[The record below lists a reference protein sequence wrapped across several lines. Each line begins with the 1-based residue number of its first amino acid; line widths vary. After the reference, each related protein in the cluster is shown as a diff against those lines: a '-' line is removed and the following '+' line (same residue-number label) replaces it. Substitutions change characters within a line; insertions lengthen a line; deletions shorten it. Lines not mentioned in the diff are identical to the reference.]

1 MNLTPAATAAAAAA
15 SQIQK
20 EYSKKTRKSYQLY
33 KKSMSFFPGGISHNI
48 RYFDPYPFF
57 TKSAK
62 GKFLHDVDGNNYTDY
77 WMGHWA
83 LLIGH
88 SHPVVATAVRNQAS
102 EGTLF
107 GTVNKLSVDLAY
119 AIREAMP
126 RAELIRY
133 SSTGSEATM
142 YAVRLARARTGRRVV
157 AKIVGGWHGYNTNL
171 LQSVNYPFEL
181 DEGSGLIQD
190 EEQFVESLPFNDLE
204 RSLKILDTI
213 RDDLA
218 CVIVEPLLGGAGC
231 ITPNRDYLR
240 GLQEFAK
247 TNDALFILDEIV
259 TGFRLSFGGA
269 AREYKLDPDL
279 FTLGKIVGGGLPIGV
294 LCGDKDIMS
303 LCNPVG
309 REKSEITCYIGGG
322 TFAANPLTMTAGLA
336 TLKYIKENKLAIYP
350 KINKIG
356 DRIRKGL
363 KKVFS
368 EGRVDVDVTG
378 VGSLFMTHFL
388 NGNIRKISSALDAGL
403 SDRDLLKKYHFALI
417 AKHNMFFLPKKMGA
431 ISSVHTLKDAQL
443 LIDATE
449 QIVQSSLLS
458 GQGRDRKSVV

>member
-1 MNLTPAATAAAAAA
+1 MDLRVT
-15 SQIQK
+15 SKIQK
-20 EYSKKTRKSYQLY
+20 EYFKKTRRSRELY
-33 KKSMSFFPGGISHNI
+33 KRSLSCFPGGISHNI
-48 RYFDPYPFF
+48 RHFEPYPFY

-62 GKFLHDVDGNNYTDY
+62 GKLLRDVDGNDFTDY

-88 SHPVVATAVRNQAS
+88 SHPVVASAVRNQAS
-102 EGTLF
+102 NGTLF
-107 GTVNKLSVDLAY
+107 GTANELSLDLAH
-119 AIREAMP
+119 AIKEGMP

-181 DEGSGLIQD
+181 DEGLGLIED
-190 EEQFVESLPFNDLE
+190 EEQFVESIPFNDLE
-204 RSLKILDTI
+204 RSLKILNTI

-218 CVIVEPLLGGAGC
+218 CIIVEPVLGGAGC
-231 ITPNRDYLR
+231 ITPERDYLH

-247 TNDALFILDEIV
+247 SNDALFILDEIV
-259 TGFRLSFGGA
+259 TGFRLSFKGA
-269 AREYKLDPDL
+269 ADEYKLEPDL

-309 REKSEITCYIGGG
+309 REKGEIVCYIGGG

-336 TLKYIKENKLAIYP
+336 TLQYLKQNKAVIYP
-350 KINKIG
+350 KVNKIG
-356 DRIRKGL
+356 LRIREGL
-363 KKVFS
+363 DSVFS
-368 EGRVDVDVTG
+368 DAHIDVDITG
-378 VGSLFMTHFL
+378 VGSLFITHFL
-388 NGNIRKISSALDAGL
+388 NQDIRKISSALDAGL
-403 SDRDLLKKYHFALI
+403 SDKGLLRKYHLALI
-417 AKHNMFFLPKKMGA
+417 AKHNIFFLPEKMGA
-431 ISSVHTLKDAQL
+431 ISSVHTMKDAEL
-443 LIDATE
+443 LIDATQ
-449 QIVQSSLLS
+449 QIVQSHLLS
-458 GQGRDRKSVV
+458 QGA

>member
-1 MNLTPAATAAAAAA
+1 MNRTPAAATASAF

-20 EYSKKTRKSYQLY
+20 KYLKKTPKSYQLY
-33 KKSMSFFPGGISHNI
+33 KKSLSYFPGGISHNI

-57 TKSAK
+57 TQSAK
-62 GKFLHDVDGNNYTDY
+62 GKFLHDVDDNTYTDY

-88 SHPVVATAVRNQAS
+88 SHPVVASAVRNQATQ
-102 EGTLF
+102 GTLF

-119 AIREAMP
+119 AIKAAMP
-126 RAELIRY
+126 RAEQIRY

-190 EEQFVESLPFNDLE
+190 EEQFVESIPFNDLE

-218 CVIVEPLLGGAGC
+218 CVIVEPVLGGAGC

-240 GLQEFAK
+240 GLQEFVK

-269 AREYKLDPDL
+269 AGEYKLDPDL

-294 LCGDKDIMS
+294 LCGDRDIMS
-303 LCNPVG
+303 LCDPVG
-309 REKSEITCYIGGG
+309 REKGEIACYIGGG

-336 TLKYIKENKLAIYP
+336 TLKYIKKNKLNIYP
-350 KINKIG
+350 RINKIG

-368 EGRVDVDVTG
+368 EGQVDVDVTG

-388 NGNIRKISSALDAGL
+388 NDNIRKISSALDVGL
-403 SDRDLLKKYHFALI
+403 SDKVLLKKYHFALM
-417 AKHNMFFLPKKMGA
+417 AKHNIFFLPEKMGS
-431 ISSVHTLKDAQL
+431 ISSLHTLNDADH
-443 LIDATE
+443 LIEATE
-449 QIVQSSLLS
+449 QIVQSQLLS
-458 GQGRDRKSVV
+458 GQNR

>member
-1 MNLTPAATAAAAAA
+1 MNLTSSAAAA
-15 SQIQK
+15 SAFSQLLK
-20 EYSKKTRKSYQLY
+20 KYSKRTRKSCQLY
-33 KKSMSFFPGGISHNI
+33 KKSMSYFPGGISHNI

-57 TKSAK
+57 TKLAK
-62 GKFLHDVDGNNYTDY
+62 GKFLHDVDGNTYTDY

-88 SHPVVATAVRNQAS
+88 SHPVVASAVRNQANH
-102 EGTLF
+102 GTLF

-119 AIREAMP
+119 AIKEAMP

-190 EEQFVESLPFNDLE
+190 EEQFVESIPFNDLE

-218 CVIVEPLLGGAGC
+218 CIIAEPVLGGAGC

-240 GLQEFAK
+240 GLQEYAK

-269 AREYKLDPDL
+269 AREYKLEPDL

-294 LCGDKDIMS
+294 LCGDRDIMS
-303 LCNPVG
+303 LCDPVG
-309 REKSEITCYIGGG
+309 REKGEIACYIGGG

-336 TLKYIKENKLAIYP
+336 TLKYIKENKLNIYP
-350 KINKIG
+350 RINKIG
-356 DRIRKGL
+356 NRIRKGL
-363 KKVFS
+363 NNVFS
-368 EGRVDVDVTG
+368 EGQIDVDVTG

-388 NGNIRKISSALDAGL
+388 NDNIRKISSAQDVAL
-403 SDRDLLKKYHFALI
+403 SDKVLLKKYHFALMV
-417 AKHNMFFLPKKMGA
+417 KHNIFFLPEKMGS
-431 ISSVHTLKDAQL
+431 ISSLHTLNDADL

-449 QIVQSSLLS
+449 QIVQSQLLS
-458 GQGRDRKSVV
+458 GQSR

>member
-1 MNLTPAATAAAAAA
+1 MDLRVTTK
-15 SQIQK
+15 IQK
-20 EYSKKTRKSYQLY
+20 EYFKKTRRSRDLY
-33 KKSMSFFPGGISHNI
+33 KRSLSCFPGGISHNI
-48 RYFDPYPFF
+48 RHFEPYPFY

-62 GKFLHDVDGNNYTDY
+62 GKLLRDVDGNDFTDY

-88 SHPVVATAVRNQAS
+88 SHPVVASAVRNQAS
-102 EGTLF
+102 HGTLF
-107 GTVNKLSVDLAY
+107 GTANKLSSDLAH
-119 AIREAMP
+119 AIKEGMP

-181 DEGSGLIQD
+181 DEGLGLIED
-190 EEQFVESLPFNDLE
+190 EEQFVESIPFNDLE
-204 RSLKILDTI
+204 RSLKILNTI

-218 CVIVEPLLGGAGC
+218 CIIVEPVLGGAGC
-231 ITPNRDYLR
+231 ITPERDYLH

-247 TNDALFILDEIV
+247 SNDALFILDEIV
-259 TGFRLSFGGA
+259 TGFRLSFKGA
-269 AREYKLDPDL
+269 ADEYKLEPDL

-309 REKSEITCYIGGG
+309 REKGEIVCYIGGG

-336 TLKYIKENKLAIYP
+336 TLQYLKQNKAVIYP
-350 KINKIG
+350 KVNKIG
-356 DRIRKGL
+356 LRIREGL
-363 KKVFS
+363 ESVFS
-368 EGRVDVDVTG
+368 DAHIDVDVTG

-388 NGNIRKISSALDAGL
+388 NQDIRKISSALDAGL
-403 SDRDLLKKYHFALI
+403 SDKGLLRKYHLALI
-417 AKHNMFFLPKKMGA
+417 AKHNIFFLPEKMGA
-431 ISSVHTLKDAQL
+431 ISSVHTMKDAEL
-443 LIDATE
+443 LIDATQ
-449 QIVQSSLLS
+449 QIVQSHLLS
-458 GQGRDRKSVV
+458 QAE

>member
-1 MNLTPAATAAAAAA
+1 MDLRVT
-15 SQIQK
+15 SKIQK
-20 EYSKKTRKSYQLY
+20 EYFKKTRRSRDLY
-33 KKSMSFFPGGISHNI
+33 KRSLSCFPGGISHNI
-48 RYFDPYPFF
+48 RYFEPYPFY

-62 GKFLHDVDGNNYTDY
+62 GKLLRDVDGNDFTDY

-88 SHPVVATAVRNQAS
+88 SHPVVASAVRNQAS
-102 EGTLF
+102 NGTLF
-107 GTVNKLSVDLAY
+107 GTANKLSLDLAH
-119 AIREAMP
+119 AIKEGMP

-181 DEGSGLIQD
+181 DEGLGLIED
-190 EEQFVESLPFNDLE
+190 EEQFVESIPFNDLE
-204 RSLKILDTI
+204 RSLKILNTI

-218 CVIVEPLLGGAGC
+218 CIIVEPVLGGAGC
-231 ITPNRDYLR
+231 ITPERDYLH

-247 TNDALFILDEIV
+247 SNDALFILDEIV
-259 TGFRLSFGGA
+259 TGFRLSFKGA
-269 AREYKLDPDL
+269 ADEYKLEPDL

-309 REKSEITCYIGGG
+309 RKKGEIVCYIGGG

-336 TLKYIKENKLAIYP
+336 TLQYLKQNKAVIYP
-350 KINKIG
+350 KVNKIG
-356 DRIRKGL
+356 HRIREGL
-363 KKVFS
+363 ESVFS
-368 EGRVDVDVTG
+368 DAHIDVDITG

-388 NGNIRKISSALDAGL
+388 NQDIRKISSALDAGL
-403 SDRDLLKKYHFALI
+403 SDKGLLRKYHLALI
-417 AKHNMFFLPKKMGA
+417 AKHNIFFLPEKMGA
-431 ISSVHTLKDAQL
+431 ISSVHTMKDAEL
-443 LIDATE
+443 LIDATQ
-449 QIVQSSLLS
+449 QIVQSHLLS
-458 GQGRDRKSVV
+458 QGA

>member
-1 MNLTPAATAAAAAA
+1 MDLRVT
-15 SQIQK
+15 SKIQK
-20 EYSKKTRKSYQLY
+20 EYFKKTRRSRDLY
-33 KKSMSFFPGGISHNI
+33 KRSLSCFPGGISHNI
-48 RYFDPYPFF
+48 RHFEPYPFY

-62 GKFLHDVDGNNYTDY
+62 GKLLRDVDGNDFTDY

-88 SHPVVATAVRNQAS
+88 SHPVVASAVRNQAS
-102 EGTLF
+102 NGTLF
-107 GTVNKLSVDLAY
+107 GTANKLSLDLAH
-119 AIREAMP
+119 AIKEGMP

-181 DEGSGLIQD
+181 DEGLGLIED
-190 EEQFVESLPFNDLE
+190 EEQFVESIPFNDLE
-204 RSLKILDTI
+204 RSLKILNTI

-218 CVIVEPLLGGAGC
+218 CIIVEPVLGGAGC
-231 ITPNRDYLR
+231 ITPERDYLH

-247 TNDALFILDEIV
+247 SNDALFILDEIV
-259 TGFRLSFGGA
+259 TGFRLSFKGA
-269 AREYKLDPDL
+269 ADEYKLEPDL

-309 REKSEITCYIGGG
+309 REKGEIVCYIGGG

-336 TLKYIKENKLAIYP
+336 TLQYLKQNKAVIYP
-350 KINKIG
+350 KVNKIG
-356 DRIRKGL
+356 LRIREGL
-363 KKVFS
+363 ESVFS
-368 EGRVDVDVTG
+368 DAHIDVDITG

-388 NGNIRKISSALDAGL
+388 NQDIRKISSALDAGL
-403 SDRDLLKKYHFALI
+403 SDKGLLRKYHLALI
-417 AKHNMFFLPKKMGA
+417 AKHNIFFLPEKMGA
-431 ISSVHTLKDAQL
+431 ISSVHTMKDAEL
-443 LIDATE
+443 LIDAT
-449 QIVQSSLLS
+449 QKIVQSHLLS
-458 GQGRDRKSVV
+458 QGA

>member
-1 MNLTPAATAAAAAA
+1 MNPAVAT
-15 SQIQK
+15 QFQRT
-20 EYSKKTRKSYQLY
+20 YSKKTRKSHELY
-33 KKSMSFFPGGISHNI
+33 RKSLSCFPGGISHNI
-48 RYFDPYPFF
+48 RHFDPYPFY

-62 GKFLHDVDGNNYTDY
+62 GKYLHDVDGNDYTDY

-83 LLIGH
+83 LIMGH
-88 SHPVVATAVRNQAS
+88 SHPVVASAVKNQAS
-102 EGTLF
+102 HGTLF
-107 GTVNKLSVDLAY
+107 GTVNRSSLDLAY
-119 AIREAMP
+119 AIKEGMP

-181 DEGSGLIQD
+181 DEGLGLIQD
-190 EEQFVESLPFNDLE
+190 EEQFVESIPFNDLE
-204 RSLKILDTI
+204 RSLKILNTI
-213 RDDLA
+213 QDDLA
-218 CVIVEPLLGGAGC
+218 CVIVEPVLGGAGC
-231 ITPNRDYLR
+231 ITPEREYLH

-259 TGFRLSFGGA
+259 TGFRLSFKGA
-269 AREYKLDPDL
+269 ADEYKLDPDL

-309 REKSEITCYIGGG
+309 REKSEVACYIGGG

-336 TLKYIKENKLAIYP
+336 TLKHLKLNKSSIYP

-356 DRIRKGL
+356 NRVREGL
-363 KKVFS
+363 KRVFS
-368 EGRVDVDVTG
+368 DAKIDVDVTG

-388 NGNIRKISSALDAGL
+388 NKNIRKISSASDVGL
-403 SDRDLLKKYHFALI
+403 SDGDLLKKYHFALI
-417 AKHNMFFLPKKMGA
+417 AKHNIFFLPQKMGA
-431 ISSVHTLKDAQL
+431 ISSMHTLKDAEL
-443 LIDATE
+443 LIDATQ
-449 QIVQSSLLS
+449 QIIQSRLLS
-458 GQGRDRKSVV
+458 QAN

>member
-1 MNLTPAATAAAAAA
+1 MSLAVSTK
-15 SQIQK
+15 IRK
-20 EYSKKTRKSYQLY
+20 KYSKRTRKSRQLY
-33 KKSMSFFPGGISHNI
+33 RESLLCFHGGISHNI
-48 RYFDPYPFF
+48 RHFEPYPFY

-62 GKFLHDVDGNNYTDY
+62 GKNLLDVDGNKYTDY

-88 SHPVVATAVRNQAS
+88 SHPVVASAVRNQANS
-102 EGTLF
+102 GTLF
-107 GTVNKLSVDLAY
+107 GTVNKLSLDLAY
-119 AIREAMP
+119 AIKDAMP

-142 YAVRLARARTGRRVV
+142 YAIRLARARTGRRVV

-181 DEGSGLIQD
+181 DEGLGLIQD
-190 EEQFVESLPFNDLE
+190 EEQFVESIPFNDLE
-204 RSLKILDTI
+204 RSLKILNTI

-218 CVIVEPLLGGAGC
+218 CIIVEPVLGGAGC
-231 ITPNRDYLR
+231 ITPQRDYLH

-247 TNDALFILDEIV
+247 ANDALFILDEIV
-259 TGFRLSFGGA
+259 TGFRLSFRGA
-269 AREYKLDPDL
+269 AYEYKLEPDL

-309 REKSEITCYIGGG
+309 KDKSEVVCYIGGG

-336 TLKYIKENKLAIYP
+336 TLRYLEQNKSVIYP
-350 KINKIG
+350 SIDKIG
-356 DRIRKGL
+356 QRIRKGL
-363 KKVFS
+363 EKVFS
-368 EGRVDVDVTG
+368 DSKIDVDITG

-388 NGNIRKISSALDAGL
+388 NNNVRKISSALDVGL
-403 SDRDLLKKYHFALI
+403 SNKDLLRKYHFALI
-417 AKHNMFFLPKKMGA
+417 AKHNIFFLPEKMGA
-431 ISSVHTLKDAQL
+431 ISSSHTLKDAEL
-443 LIDATE
+443 LIDATQ
-449 QIVQSSLLS
+449 QIVQSRLFS
-458 GQGRDRKSVV
+458 RDE

>member
-1 MNLTPAATAAAAAA
+1 MNQAVTTK
-15 SQIQK
+15 IQK
-20 EYSKKTRKSYQLY
+20 EYFNKTRRSRDLY
-33 KKSMSFFPGGISHNI
+33 KKSLSCFPGGISHNI
-48 RYFDPYPFF
+48 RHFEPYPFY

-62 GKFLHDVDGNNYTDY
+62 GKLLRDVDGNEFTDY

-83 LLIGH
+83 LMIGH
-88 SHPVVATAVRNQAS
+88 SHPVVAAAVRNQANQ
-102 EGTLF
+102 GTLF
-107 GTVNKLSVDLAY
+107 GTANKLSLDLAH
-119 AIREAMP
+119 AIKEGMP

-181 DEGSGLIQD
+181 DEGLGLIED
-190 EEQFVESLPFNDLE
+190 EEQFVESIPFNDLE
-204 RSLKILDTI
+204 RSLKILNTI

-218 CVIVEPLLGGAGC
+218 CIIVEPVLGGAGC
-231 ITPNRDYLR
+231 IIPERNYLH

-247 TNDALFILDEIV
+247 SNDALFILDEIV
-259 TGFRLSFGGA
+259 TGFRLSFKGA
-269 AREYKLDPDL
+269 ADEYKLEPDL

-309 REKSEITCYIGGG
+309 REKGEIVCYIGGG

-336 TLKYIKENKLAIYP
+336 TLQYLKRNKETIYP

-356 DRIRKGL
+356 LRIREGL
-363 KKVFS
+363 ERVFS
-368 EGRVDVDVTG
+368 DAHIDVDITG

-388 NGNIRKISSALDAGL
+388 NQNIRKIRSALDAGL
-403 SDRDLLKKYHFALI
+403 SDKGLLRKYHLALI
-417 AKHNMFFLPKKMGA
+417 AKHNIFFLPKKMGA
-431 ISSVHTLKDAQL
+431 ISSIHTMKDAEL
-443 LIDATE
+443 LIDATQ
-449 QIVQSSLLS
+449 QIVQSRLLS
-458 GQGRDRKSVV
+458 QSE

>member
-1 MNLTPAATAAAAAA
+1 MDLRVT
-15 SQIQK
+15 SKIQK
-20 EYSKKTRKSYQLY
+20 EYFKKTRRSRDLY
-33 KKSMSFFPGGISHNI
+33 KRSLSCFPGGISHNI
-48 RYFDPYPFF
+48 RHFEPYPFY

-62 GKFLHDVDGNNYTDY
+62 GKLLRDVDGNDFTDY

-88 SHPVVATAVRNQAS
+88 SHPVVASAVRNQAS
-102 EGTLF
+102 NGTLF
-107 GTVNKLSVDLAY
+107 GTANKLSLDLAH
-119 AIREAMP
+119 AIKEGMP

-181 DEGSGLIQD
+181 DEGLGLIED
-190 EEQFVESLPFNDLE
+190 EEQFVESIPFNDLE
-204 RSLKILDTI
+204 RSLKILNTI

-218 CVIVEPLLGGAGC
+218 CIIVEPVLGGAGC
-231 ITPNRDYLR
+231 ITPERDYLH

-247 TNDALFILDEIV
+247 SNDALFILDEIV
-259 TGFRLSFGGA
+259 TGFRLSFKGA
-269 AREYKLDPDL
+269 ADEYKLEPDL

-309 REKSEITCYIGGG
+309 REKGEIVCYIGGG

-336 TLKYIKENKLAIYP
+336 TLQYLKQNKAVIYP

-356 DRIRKGL
+356 LRIREGL
-363 KKVFS
+363 ESVFS
-368 EGRVDVDVTG
+368 DAHIDVDITG

-388 NGNIRKISSALDAGL
+388 NQDIRKISSALDAGL
-403 SDRDLLKKYHFALI
+403 SDKGLLRKYHLALI
-417 AKHNMFFLPKKMGA
+417 AKHNIFFLPEKMGA
-431 ISSVHTLKDAQL
+431 ISSVHTMKDAEL
-443 LIDATE
+443 LIDATQ
-449 QIVQSSLLS
+449 QIVQSHLLS
-458 GQGRDRKSVV
+458 QGA

>member
-1 MNLTPAATAAAAAA
+1 MDLRVTTK
-15 SQIQK
+15 IQK
-20 EYSKKTRKSYQLY
+20 EYFKKTRRSRDLY
-33 KKSMSFFPGGISHNI
+33 KRSLSCFPGGISHNI
-48 RYFDPYPFF
+48 RHFEPYPFY

-62 GKFLHDVDGNNYTDY
+62 GKLLRDVDGNDFTDY

-88 SHPVVATAVRNQAS
+88 SHPVVASAVRNQAS
-102 EGTLF
+102 HGTLF
-107 GTVNKLSVDLAY
+107 GTVNKLSLDLAY
-119 AIREAMP
+119 AIKEGMP

-181 DEGSGLIQD
+181 DEGLGLIED
-190 EEQFVESLPFNDLE
+190 EEQFVESIPFNDLE
-204 RSLKILDTI
+204 RSLKILNTI

-218 CVIVEPLLGGAGC
+218 CIIVEPVLGGAGC
-231 ITPNRDYLR
+231 IIPERDYLH

-247 TNDALFILDEIV
+247 SNDALFILDEIV
-259 TGFRLSFGGA
+259 TGFRLSFKGA
-269 AREYKLDPDL
+269 ADEYKLEPDL

-309 REKSEITCYIGGG
+309 REKGEIVCYIGGG

-336 TLKYIKENKLAIYP
+336 TLQYLKQNKAVIYP
-350 KINKIG
+350 KVNKIG
-356 DRIRKGL
+356 LRIREGL
-363 KKVFS
+363 ESVFS
-368 EGRVDVDVTG
+368 DAHIDVDVTG

-388 NGNIRKISSALDAGL
+388 NQDIRKISSALDAGL
-403 SDRDLLKKYHFALI
+403 SDKGLLRKYHLALI
-417 AKHNMFFLPKKMGA
+417 AKHNIFFLPEKMGA
-431 ISSVHTLKDAQL
+431 ISSVHTMKDAEL
-443 LIDATE
+443 LIDATQ
-449 QIVQSSLLS
+449 QIVQSHLLS
-458 GQGRDRKSVV
+458 QAE

>member
-1 MNLTPAATAAAAAA
+1 MNPTSSAAAA
-15 SQIQK
+15 SAFSQLLK
-20 EYSKKTRKSYQLY
+20 KYSKRTRKSYQLY
-33 KKSMSFFPGGISHNI
+33 KKSMSYFPGGISHNI

-62 GKFLHDVDGNNYTDY
+62 GKFLHDVDGNTYTDY

-88 SHPVVATAVRNQAS
+88 SHPVVASAVRNQAS
-102 EGTLF
+102 QGTLF

-119 AIREAMP
+119 AIKEAMP

-190 EEQFVESLPFNDLE
+190 EEQFVESIPFNDLE

-218 CVIVEPLLGGAGC
+218 CIIVEPVLGGAGC

-240 GLQEFAK
+240 GLQEYAK

-269 AREYKLDPDL
+269 AREYKLEPDL

-294 LCGDKDIMS
+294 LCGDRDIMS
-303 LCNPVG
+303 LCDPVG
-309 REKSEITCYIGGG
+309 REKGEVACYIGGG

-336 TLKYIKENKLAIYP
+336 TLKYIKENKLNIYP
-350 KINKIG
+350 RINKIG
-356 DRIRKGL
+356 NRIRKGL
-363 KKVFS
+363 NNVFS
-368 EGRVDVDVTG
+368 EGQIDVDVTG

-388 NGNIRKISSALDAGL
+388 NDNIRKISSAQDVAL
-403 SDRDLLKKYHFALI
+403 SDKVLLKKYHFALM
-417 AKHNMFFLPKKMGA
+417 AKHNIFFLPEKMGS
-431 ISSVHTLKDAQL
+431 ISSLHTLNDADL

-449 QIVQSSLLS
+449 QIVQSQLLS
-458 GQGRDRKSVV
+458 GQSR

>member
-1 MNLTPAATAAAAAA
+1 MDLRVT
-15 SQIQK
+15 SKIQK
-20 EYSKKTRKSYQLY
+20 EYFKKTRRSRDLY
-33 KKSMSFFPGGISHNI
+33 KRSLSCFPGGISHNI
-48 RYFDPYPFF
+48 RHFEPYPFY

-62 GKFLHDVDGNNYTDY
+62 GKLLRDVDGNDFTDY

-88 SHPVVATAVRNQAS
+88 SHPVVASAVRNQAS
-102 EGTLF
+102 NGTLF
-107 GTVNKLSVDLAY
+107 GTANKLSLDLAH
-119 AIREAMP
+119 AIKEGMP

-181 DEGSGLIQD
+181 DEGLGLIED
-190 EEQFVESLPFNDLE
+190 EEQFVESIPFNDLE
-204 RSLKILDTI
+204 RSLKILNTI

-218 CVIVEPLLGGAGC
+218 CIIVEPVLGGAGC
-231 ITPNRDYLR
+231 ITPERDYLH

-247 TNDALFILDEIV
+247 SNDALFILDEIV
-259 TGFRLSFGGA
+259 TGFRLSFKGA
-269 AREYKLDPDL
+269 ADEYKLEPDL

-309 REKSEITCYIGGG
+309 REKGEIVCYIGGG

-336 TLKYIKENKLAIYP
+336 TLQYLKKNKAVIYP
-350 KINKIG
+350 KVNKIG
-356 DRIRKGL
+356 LRIREGL
-363 KKVFS
+363 ESVFS
-368 EGRVDVDVTG
+368 DAHIDVDITG

-388 NGNIRKISSALDAGL
+388 NQDIRKISSALDAGL
-403 SDRDLLKKYHFALI
+403 SDKGLLRKYHLALI
-417 AKHNMFFLPKKMGA
+417 AKHNIFFLPEKMGA
-431 ISSVHTLKDAQL
+431 ISSVHTMKDAEL
-443 LIDATE
+443 LIDATQ
-449 QIVQSSLLS
+449 QIVQSHLLS
-458 GQGRDRKSVV
+458 QGA

>member
-1 MNLTPAATAAAAAA
+1 MDLRVT
-15 SQIQK
+15 SKIQK
-20 EYSKKTRKSYQLY
+20 EYFKKTRRSRDLY
-33 KKSMSFFPGGISHNI
+33 KRSLSCFPGGISHNI
-48 RYFDPYPFF
+48 RHFEPYPFY

-62 GKFLHDVDGNNYTDY
+62 GKFLRDVDGNDFTDY

-88 SHPVVATAVRNQAS
+88 SHPVVASAVRNQAS
-102 EGTLF
+102 NGTLF
-107 GTVNKLSVDLAY
+107 GTANKLSLDLAH
-119 AIREAMP
+119 AIKEGMP

-181 DEGSGLIQD
+181 DEGLGLIED
-190 EEQFVESLPFNDLE
+190 EEQFVESIPFNDLE
-204 RSLKILDTI
+204 RSLKILNTI

-218 CVIVEPLLGGAGC
+218 CIIVEPVLGGAGC
-231 ITPNRDYLR
+231 ITPERDYLH

-247 TNDALFILDEIV
+247 SNDALFILDEIV
-259 TGFRLSFGGA
+259 TGFRLSFKGA
-269 AREYKLDPDL
+269 ADEYKLEPDL

-309 REKSEITCYIGGG
+309 REKGEIVCYIGGG

-336 TLKYIKENKLAIYP
+336 TLQYLKQNKAVIYP
-350 KINKIG
+350 KVNKIG
-356 DRIRKGL
+356 LRIREGL
-363 KKVFS
+363 ESVFS
-368 EGRVDVDVTG
+368 DAHIDVDITG

-388 NGNIRKISSALDAGL
+388 NQDIRKISSALDAGL
-403 SDRDLLKKYHFALI
+403 SDKGLLRKYHLALI
-417 AKHNMFFLPKKMGA
+417 AKHNIFFLPEKMGA
-431 ISSVHTLKDAQL
+431 ISSVHTMKDAEL
-443 LIDATE
+443 LIDATQ
-449 QIVQSSLLS
+449 QIVQSHLLS
-458 GQGRDRKSVV
+458 QGA

>member
-1 MNLTPAATAAAAAA
+1 MDLRVT
-15 SQIQK
+15 SKIQK
-20 EYSKKTRKSYQLY
+20 EYFKKTRRSRDLY
-33 KKSMSFFPGGISHNI
+33 KRSLSCFPGGISHNI
-48 RYFDPYPFF
+48 RHFEPYPFY

-62 GKFLHDVDGNNYTDY
+62 GKLLRDVDGNDFTDY

-88 SHPVVATAVRNQAS
+88 SHPVVASAVRNQAS
-102 EGTLF
+102 NGTLF
-107 GTVNKLSVDLAY
+107 GTANKLSLDLAH
-119 AIREAMP
+119 AIKEGMP

-181 DEGSGLIQD
+181 DEGLGLIED
-190 EEQFVESLPFNDLE
+190 EEQFVESIPFNDLE
-204 RSLKILDTI
+204 RSLKILNTI

-218 CVIVEPLLGGAGC
+218 CIIVEPVLGGAGC
-231 ITPNRDYLR
+231 ITPERDYLH

-247 TNDALFILDEIV
+247 SNDALFILDEIV
-259 TGFRLSFGGA
+259 TGFRLSFKGA
-269 AREYKLDPDL
+269 ADEYKLEPDL

-309 REKSEITCYIGGG
+309 REKGEIVCYIGGG

-336 TLKYIKENKLAIYP
+336 TLQYLKQNKAVIYP
-350 KINKIG
+350 KVNKIG
-356 DRIRKGL
+356 LRIREGL
-363 KKVFS
+363 ESVFS
-368 EGRVDVDVTG
+368 DAHIDVDITG

-388 NGNIRKISSALDAGL
+388 NQDIRKISSALDAGL
-403 SDRDLLKKYHFALI
+403 SDKGLLRKYHLALI
-417 AKHNMFFLPKKMGA
+417 AKHNIFFLPEKMGA
-431 ISSVHTLKDAQL
+431 ISSVHTMKDAEL
-443 LIDATE
+443 LIDATQ
-449 QIVQSSLLS
+449 QIVQSHLLS
-458 GQGRDRKSVV
+458 QGA

>member
-1 MNLTPAATAAAAAA
+1 MNLTSSAAAA
-15 SQIQK
+15 SAFSQLLK
-20 EYSKKTRKSYQLY
+20 KYSKRTRKSYQLY
-33 KKSMSFFPGGISHNI
+33 KKSMSYFPGGISHNI

-62 GKFLHDVDGNNYTDY
+62 GKFLHDVDGNTYTDY

-88 SHPVVATAVRNQAS
+88 SHPVVASAVRNQAS
-102 EGTLF
+102 QGTLF

-119 AIREAMP
+119 AIKEAMP

-190 EEQFVESLPFNDLE
+190 EEQFVESIPFNDLE

-218 CVIVEPLLGGAGC
+218 CIIVEPVLGGAGC
-231 ITPNRDYLR
+231 ITPNRNYLR
-240 GLQEFAK
+240 GLQEYAK
-247 TNDALFILDEIV
+247 TNDALLILDEIV

-269 AREYKLDPDL
+269 AREYKLEPDL

-294 LCGDKDIMS
+294 LCGDRDIMS
-303 LCNPVG
+303 LCDPVG
-309 REKSEITCYIGGG
+309 REKGEIACYIGGG

-336 TLKYIKENKLAIYP
+336 TLKYIKENKLNIYP
-350 KINKIG
+350 RINKIG
-356 DRIRKGL
+356 NRIRKGL
-363 KKVFS
+363 NNVFS
-368 EGRVDVDVTG
+368 EGQIDVDVTG

-388 NGNIRKISSALDAGL
+388 NDNIRKISSAQDVAL
-403 SDRDLLKKYHFALI
+403 SDKVLLKKYHFALM
-417 AKHNMFFLPKKMGA
+417 AKNNIFFLPEKMGS
-431 ISSVHTLKDAQL
+431 ISSLHTLNDADL

-449 QIVQSSLLS
+449 QIVQSQLLS
-458 GQGRDRKSVV
+458 GQSR

>member
-1 MNLTPAATAAAAAA
+1 MNLTAADI
-15 SQIQK
+15 SHLQN
-20 EYSKKTRKSYQLY
+20 EYSKKTRKSQKLFE
-33 KKSMSFFPGGISHNI
+33 KSLLCFPGGISHNI
-48 RYFDPYPFF
+48 RYFDPYPFY
-57 TKSAK
+57 TKSAN
-62 GKFLHDVDGNNYTDY
+62 GKHLHDVDGHDYTDY

-88 SHPVVATAVRNQAS
+88 SHPVVASAVRNQAS
-102 EGTLF
+102 HGTLY
-107 GTVNKLSVDLAY
+107 GTVNKLSLDLAF
-119 AIREAMP
+119 AIKEGMP

-181 DEGSGLIQD
+181 DEGLGLIQD
-190 EEQFVESLPFNDLE
+190 EEQFVESIPFNDLE
-204 RSLKILDTI
+204 RSLKILNTI

-218 CVIVEPLLGGAGC
+218 CIIVEPVLGGAGC
-231 ITPNRDYLR
+231 ITPESDYLR

-259 TGFRLSFGGA
+259 TGFRLSFGTA
-269 AREYKLDPDL
+269 AHEYKLDPDL

-309 REKSEITCYIGGG
+309 REKSEVACYIGGG

-336 TLKYIKENKLAIYP
+336 TLKHLKQNKSTVYP
-350 KINKIG
+350 KIKRIG
-356 DRIRKGL
+356 NTIREGL
-363 KKVFS
+363 RKAFS
-368 EGRVDVDVTG
+368 EEQVDVDVTG
-378 VGSLFMTHFL
+378 IGSLFMTHFL
-388 NGNIRKISSALDAGL
+388 NKNVRKIRSALDVGL
-403 SDRDLLKKYHFALI
+403 SDRDLLRKYHFALI
-417 AKHNMFFLPKKMGA
+417 AKHNMFFLPGKMGA
-431 ISSVHTLKDAQL
+431 ISSMHSLKDAEL
-443 LIDATE
+443 LIDATR
-449 QIVQSSLLS
+449 QIAQSHLLS
-458 GQGRDRKSVV
+458 QAR

>member
-1 MNLTPAATAAAAAA
+1 MDLRVTTK
-15 SQIQK
+15 IQK
-20 EYSKKTRKSYQLY
+20 EYFKKTRRSRDLY
-33 KKSMSFFPGGISHNI
+33 KRSLSCFPGGISHNI
-48 RYFDPYPFF
+48 RHFEPYPFY

-62 GKFLHDVDGNNYTDY
+62 GKLLRDVDGNDFTDY

-88 SHPVVATAVRNQAS
+88 SHPVVASAVRNQAS
-102 EGTLF
+102 HGTLF
-107 GTVNKLSVDLAY
+107 GTANKLSLDLAY
-119 AIREAMP
+119 AIKEGMP

-181 DEGSGLIQD
+181 DEGLGLIED
-190 EEQFVESLPFNDLE
+190 EEQFVESIPFNDLE
-204 RSLKILDTI
+204 RSLKILNTI

-218 CVIVEPLLGGAGC
+218 CIIVEPVLGGAGC
-231 ITPNRDYLR
+231 ITPERDYLH

-247 TNDALFILDEIV
+247 SSDALFILDEIV
-259 TGFRLSFGGA
+259 TGFRLSYKGA
-269 AREYKLDPDL
+269 ADEYRLEPDL

-309 REKSEITCYIGGG
+309 REKGEIVCYIGGG

-336 TLKYIKENKLAIYP
+336 TLQYLKQNKAVIYP

-356 DRIRKGL
+356 HRIREGL
-363 KKVFS
+363 ESVFS
-368 EGRVDVDVTG
+368 DAHIDVDVTG

-388 NGNIRKISSALDAGL
+388 NQNIRKISSALDAGL
-403 SDRDLLKKYHFALI
+403 SDKGLLRKYHLALI
-417 AKHNMFFLPKKMGA
+417 AKHNIFFLPEKMGA
-431 ISSVHTLKDAQL
+431 ISSVHTMKDAEL
-443 LIDATE
+443 LIDATQ
-449 QIVQSSLLS
+449 QIVQSHLLS
-458 GQGRDRKSVV
+458 QTE